1 MPEQTVSPGL
11 TLAPPDSSA
20 DLGTAPALSKP
31 VGDTLKGLEKYRGK
45 SQFRIY
51 TAPDGSIQ
59 VENKSGQ
66 VVFGVPKSQLEG
78 IAAEDLQKELAGYLG
93 NGVDGIVG
101 VRDDGTLYVD
111 AGNRFDGS
119 KAPSDLNESSTTS
132 AGGGGAASSGS
143 GAGRG
148 GSGSGSGR
156 GGGGSGGGG
165 SSGGGSSSTG
175 GRTASGGGST
185 TTTSG
190 GGGIEIGTGGGGNGA
205 GPPIDPNAP
214 LGTDF
219 GGAEGRI
226 NPGDQRFNDAGV
238 FDRPGSFTEG
248 LGPDASLN
256 DILLGA
262 MGEQRATRDA
272 ALNIQGGL
280 GRTFEDSA
288 LRQSNEQNALAL
300 GANPFSLDDQTVSR
314 IMGQQGDL
322 IGQNTE
328 RLQQSSAARAA
339 SQGISR
345 SGIQHADQDRIDI
358 AGAQQLGD
366 AQRGLLVEQA
376 TRRPKELE
384 AATRL
389 GTDTLDQQ
397 MRQRESIAGGAV
409 NILSQSNPTADA
421 ALLGTLAQGG
431 TPQIR
436 IADGNPLNPF
446 GYVPAGNNQGGT
458 NPFMPRL

>member
-1 MPEQTVSPGL
+1 MTQTVANGPV
-11 TLAPPDSSA
+11 ASSG
-20 DLGTAPALSKP
+20 DLGPAPAGPVPNPLGGGATSRP
-31 VGDTLKGLEKYRGK
+31 VGDTLKGLERYRGK

-51 TAPDGSIQ
+51 TVGGSIR
-59 VENKSGQ
+59 VENNSGQ
-66 VVFGVPKSQLEG
+66 VVFRVPESQLEG
-78 IAAEDLQKELAGYLG
+78 INPEDLQKELSGFLG

-101 VRDDGTLYVD
+101 IREDGSLYVD
-111 AGNRFDGS
+111 AGVRSGRDV
-119 KAPSDLNESSTTS
+119 PSDLNQGSTTS
-132 AGGGGAASSGS
+132 ATGGGPATSGSGRSGGSGGGGARG
-143 GAGRG
+143 GARGGG
-148 GSGSGSGR
+148 GSGSGSGNA
-156 GGGGSGGGG
+156 GGS
-165 SSGGGSSSTG
+165 

-190 GGGIEIGTGGGGNGA
+190 GGGIEIGGGTGG
-205 GPPIDPNAP
+205 PTPIDPNAG
-214 LGTDF
+214 LGVNFD
-219 GGAEGRI
+219 GAEGTI
-226 NPGDQRFNDAGV
+226 NPGDQAFNDAGV

-288 LRQSNEQNALAL
+288 LRQQNEQNALAL
-300 GANPFSLDDQTVSR
+300 GANPFSLDDDTISR
-314 IMGQQGDL
+314 IQGRQTDL

-328 RLQQSSAARAA
+328 RLQQASAARAA
-339 SQGISR
+339 SSGISR
-345 SGIQHADQDRIDI
+345 SGIQGAEQDRFDI
-358 AGAQQLGD
+358 AGANQIGES
-366 AQRGLLVEQA
+366 QRGLLVEQA
-376 TRRPKELE
+376 TRRPRELE

-397 MRQRESIAGGAV
+397 TRQRESIAGGAV
-409 NILSQSNPTADA
+409 NILAGSNPTADA

-436 IADGNPLNPF
+436 IADGNPNNPF
-446 GYVPAGNNQGGT
+446 GFINAGNNQGGR